1 MWSGFARYAGM
12 AAALLVSLSS
22 GAGAQPA
29 LFPQQDLTFGTL
41 TPGTPRVV
49 TTNDVANRAEVE
61 LVGSGNIT
69 IEVVVPASLV
79 SAGGKTLPLS
89 FGAADGLL
97 QYKKSSQSLVFQPG
111 TQVSFNMP
119 PGIGGGFIRVGG
131 TATPSSSQAPGVYI
145 GTLTV
150 RILSPGT

>member
-1 MWSGFARYAGM
+1 M

-29 LFPQQDLTFGTL
+29 LFPQQDLSFGTL

-49 TTNDVANRAEVE
+49 TTSDVANRAEVE
-61 LVGSGNIT
+61 LVGSGSIT
-69 IEVVVPASLV
+69 LEVVVPAALV
-79 SAGGKTLPLS
+79 SVGGQTLPVV
-89 FGAADGLL
+89 FGPSDGMLRH
-97 QYKKSSQSLVFQPG
+97 KKGGQSVTFQPG
-111 TQVSFNMP
+111 TQFSFTMP
-119 PGIGGGFIRVGG
+119 PGIGGGFIWVGG
-131 TATPSSSQAPGVYI
+131 TAQPSSVQAPGVYT